1 MHATTGT
8 KLPLHLGAPFP
19 NLDYPTSKVGMVL
32 QPYLQGN
39 LGSIRYSLFGWCP
52 FTNIY
57 KFIWVMPLQK
67 AHKLGY
73 VRIPIFGAVQPR
85 FGQSAFGKCTL
96 DILHRR
102 GAFFSV
108 IACGSRVLTWDLF
121 PNQSAYKKPSSKQ
134 HARNSIW
141 VLLCLLF
148 QPPTISFLN
157 VA

>member
-1 MHATTGT
+1 MLLLARNCHFILEHPFQTLIIRHRRWEWFCNHICKETWDQSDIVY
-8 KLPLHLGAPFP
+8 LGDAP
-19 NLDYPTSKVGMVL
+19 S
-32 QPYLQGN
+32 Q
-39 LGSIRYSLFGWCP
+39 
-52 FTNIY
+52 IY